1 MHLVD
6 QCKALR
12 LKFRRVYLH
21 QTSLRDQASFAS
33 KSGGVMEYCRDRRPI
48 SEIRN
53 CGFGTH
59 FDRKTTRNPDRIN
72 GDNSCGTQK
81 PTPGS
86 LVPAEKLARRTRSH
100 GGFLGNWQA
109 RKTPKNIL
117 NRRSQRSR
125 RVTVYALRPLL
136 SRRGGSR
143 RWPFPSEELSS

>member
-1 MHLVD
+1 
-6 QCKALR
+6 
-12 LKFRRVYLH
+12 
-21 QTSLRDQASFAS
+21 
-33 KSGGVMEYCRDRRPI
+33 MEYCRDKRRI

-100 GGFLGNWQA
+100 GGFLGHCRLGKHQ
-109 RKTPKNIL
+109 KNIL
-117 NRRSQRSR
+117 NRRSR

-136 SRRGGSR
+136 LRRGGSR